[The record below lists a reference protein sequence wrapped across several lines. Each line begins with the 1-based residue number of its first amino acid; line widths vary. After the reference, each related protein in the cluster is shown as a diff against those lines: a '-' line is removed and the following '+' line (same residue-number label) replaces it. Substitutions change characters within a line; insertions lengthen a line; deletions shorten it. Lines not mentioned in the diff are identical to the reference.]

1 VQLVLKNAAAVAF
14 TEFDYIKS
22 KHF

>member
-14 TEFDYIKS
+14 TAFDYIKS